1 MIKLI
6 ENNRSRGR
14 WTMLNGSMDRN
25 NNLILFGLFAGAV
38 LGAGIALLVTP
49 TAGPETRRK
58 LGETVKRWGNDLKDV
73 VKDRLESSGRFET
86 REGHESYQHMEPSTS
101 RSSY

>member
-1 MIKLI
+1 MQY
-6 ENNRSRGR
+6 
-14 WTMLNGSMDRN
+14 SMDRN
-25 NNLILFGLFAGAV
+25 NSMALVGLFAGAV
-38 LGAGIALLVTP
+38 LGAGLALLLTP

-73 VKDRLESSGRFET
+73 VKDRLESSGSFET
-86 REGHESYQHMEPSTS
+86 REGHESYSHMEPSTS